1 MAFGTQNQVVLVIG
15 MKGYGK
21 TYFARKLARKLGN
34 KRYLF
39 LDVSK
44 SFEDSSY
51 SARINWEEI
60 NLFLNGHMKSLVVTL
75 SEENSKVVLREISKF
90 IPERDLHFNLVVDE
104 VNLYGTSH
112 MLEPSLRKI
121 IALGRHSRL
130 NVILT
135 ARDPQEIN
143 PRIRSQADAIIS
155 FRIEETASLKWAEER
170 NKEKA
175 ALLPKLPRKKFV
187 ILSKSPYFRLPF

>member
-1 MAFGTQNQVVLVIG
+1 MAYGTQNQVILVIG

-21 TYFARKLARKLGN
+21 TYFSRKLARKLGN
-34 KRYLF
+34 GRYLF

-44 SFEDSSY
+44 SFEDSEY
-51 SARINWEEI
+51 DKVINWEEI
-60 NLFLNGHMKSLVVTL
+60 NLFLNGHIKSLLLTL
-75 SEENSKVVLREISKF
+75 SEENSKIVLREISRF
-90 IPERDLHFNLVVDE
+90 VPEKDLNFNLVVDE

-112 MLEPSLRKI
+112 ILEPSLKKI

-155 FRIEETASLKWAEER
+155 FRVEETAPLKWAEER

-175 ALLPKLPRKKFV
+175 QLLKNLPRKKFV
-187 ILSKSPYFRLPF
+187 ILSKSPYFKLPF